1 MRMSV
6 VTPCYNAGKYLAE
19 TIEAVLGQTALR
31 SGRVELDYW
40 IVDGASRDDS
50 VAIAQRYARDGIK
63 LLSEPDRGMY
73 DALAKGLQRVDGD
86 VCCYINAGDYHHKA
100 AFDVVAD
107 VFEQQPSVQWLT
119 GMYVIYNER
128 SQVVLA
134 QQPQRIV
141 RSWVR
146 RGVYDGRARA
156 HIQQE
161 STFWRRALLDEVDF
175 DRLRQWKLA
184 GDFYLWHSF
193 AKRHELFIVESY
205 LGGFKLHAGQLSEQ
219 LDRYAAEVHAIC
231 GAPVGAVDS
240 LLALGSRVFE
250 KISSRRLREA
260 LGYDQVIRWDNTA
273 QRWVMPPGRPA
284 PPPG

>member
-50 VAIAQRYARDGIK
+50 VAIAQRYARDGVK

-175 DRLRQWKLA
+175 ERLRQWKLA

-231 GAPVGAVDS
+231 GAPVGAVDG

>member
-50 VAIAQRYARDGIK
+50 VAIAQRYARDGVK

-175 DRLRQWKLA
+175 ERLRQWKLA